1 LGHLADAKGVRT
13 MTNWMTNAIRD
24 GTPVRLYLTTS
35 ERNVAADLAAGPA
48 GSLVLG
54 ARSEPGYSGKSPD
67 TDERD
72 LAVGAFSYYISRHGL
87 RQTDSRISQVQ
98 HIPPDLQSHDFGG
111 NPPFAIRL
119 YEQVMI

>member
-1 LGHLADAKGVRT
+1 
-13 MTNWMTNAIRD
+13 MTHWMTNATRD
-24 GTPVRLYLTTS
+24 GKPVRLYLTTS

-48 GSLVLG
+48 GSLILD
-54 ARSEPGYSGKSPD
+54 ARSWPEYAGKSPD

-87 RQTDSRISQVQ
+87 KQSDPRIFQVQ
-98 HIPPDLQSHDFGG
+98 HIPPSLKSYDFGG

-119 YEQVMI
+119 YEELVA